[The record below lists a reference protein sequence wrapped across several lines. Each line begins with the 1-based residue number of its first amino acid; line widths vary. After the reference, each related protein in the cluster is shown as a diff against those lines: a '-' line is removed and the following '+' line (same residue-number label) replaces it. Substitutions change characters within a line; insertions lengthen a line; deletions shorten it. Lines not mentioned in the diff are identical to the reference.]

1 MCGSMGCISSI
12 IKFWRSSSVVLCQG
26 SVDDTI
32 VTINSTLFG
41 HTETEGSSMRGF
53 VSSFDSS

>member
-12 IKFWRSSSVVLCQG
+12 IKFWRSSSLGLCQG
-26 SVDDTI
+26 SDDDTI

-41 HTETEGSSMRGF
+41 LSETEGSPLR
-53 VSSFDSS
+53 DI